1 MIINH
6 YLTEFVLSCV
16 FRKVIYREQ
25 QDSPFFLL
33 YSRQNAEKLQFVV
46 HKFCLAKLQNVAQKA
61 LGKARKSGAE
71 GESLKLV
78 SYFYSVF
85 RVKLYLYAKSR
96 RLFPISVIWLSFKPQ
111 P

>member
-1 MIINH
+1 MIINY

-46 HKFCLAKLQNVAQKA
+46 HKFCLAKLQNVAQKSP
-61 LGKARKSGAE
+61 RKSPEIGCR
-71 GESLKLV
+71 G
-78 SYFYSVF
+78 
-85 RVKLYLYAKSR
+85 
-96 RLFPISVIWLSFKPQ
+96 
-111 P
+111 

>member
-1 MIINH
+1 MIINY

-46 HKFCLAKLQNVAQKA
+46 NQFCLAKIKKTAQKA
-61 LGKARKSGAE
+61 LSIAQKSGAE
-71 GESLKLV
+71 GENLKLFLV
-78 SYFYSVF
+78 V
-85 RVKLYLYAKSR
+85 
-96 RLFPISVIWLSFKPQ
+96 LFFFDRK
-111 P
+111 

>member
-16 FRKVIYREQ
+16 FRNVIYREQ

-46 HKFCLAKLQNVAQKA
+46 NQFCLAKIKKTAQKA

-71 GESLKLV
+71 GESLKVV
-78 SYFYSVF
+78 SYFYYSNHVT
-85 RVKLYLYAKSR
+85 VVYLK
-96 RLFPISVIWLSFKPQ
+96 ISANFSFSSSP
-111 P
+111 

>member
-46 HKFCLAKLQNVAQKA
+46 NQFCLAKIKKTAQTA
-61 LGKARKSGAE
+61 LRIVQKSGAE
-71 GESLKLV
+71 GENLKLFLV
-78 SYFYSVF
+78 V
-85 RVKLYLYAKSR
+85 
-96 RLFPISVIWLSFKPQ
+96 LFFFDRK
-111 P
+111 

>member
-46 HKFCLAKLQNVAQKA
+46 NQFCLAKIKKTAQKA

-71 GESLKLV
+71 GENLKLFLV
-78 SYFYSVF
+78 VLYFF
-85 RVKLYLYAKSR
+85 DRK
-96 RLFPISVIWLSFKPQ
+96 
-111 P
+111 

>member
-46 HKFCLAKLQNVAQKA
+46 NQFSFGKDKENGTKKPSAKPGNRVP
-61 LGKARKSGAE
+61 
-71 GESLKLV
+71 
-78 SYFYSVF
+78 
-85 RVKLYLYAKSR
+85 RVKVLNY
-96 RLFPISVIWLSFKPQ
+96 F
-111 P
+111 